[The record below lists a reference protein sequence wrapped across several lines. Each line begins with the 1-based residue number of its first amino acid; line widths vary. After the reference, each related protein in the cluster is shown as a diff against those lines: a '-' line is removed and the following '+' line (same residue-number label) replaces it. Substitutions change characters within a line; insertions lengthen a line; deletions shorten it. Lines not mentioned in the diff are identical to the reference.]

1 MTGLTSDNFIGQPM
15 TKVFHRSKTSQDHQP
30 AILVINSAVQKN
42 NEDED
47 SRSAFSFTASPI
59 GSNGKITHLVL
70 DFSKAPSNSVKT
82 NRGEASIAFTQSTLT
97 IG

>member
-1 MTGLTSDNFIGQPM
+1 MTNF
-15 TKVFHRSKTSQDHQP
+15 FHRSETSGDQQP
-30 AILVINSAVQKN
+30 AILVISSAHQKD

-47 SRSAFSFTASPI
+47 SRAAFSFTASPI
-59 GSNGKITHLVL
+59 GSDGKITHLIL
-70 DFSKAPSNSVKT
+70 DFSKAPS